1 MLKDDTVLRTKQS
14 SQHTVSQR
22 TIVRR
27 KKRGKEM
34 EKPFSVS
41 FFKTKFLLQ
50 CKKNQISKYLWERK
64 FFKLYNAKTKN
75 LDTTFKWNLILA
87 NAKKQKRESIQ
98 HCLLWRILI
107 NKNGTHRQSQK

>member
-50 CKKNQISKYLWERK
+50 CKKKSGI
-64 FFKLYNAKTKN
+64 
-75 LDTTFKWNLILA
+75 
-87 NAKKQKRESIQ
+87 
-98 HCLLWRILI
+98 
-107 NKNGTHRQSQK
+107 